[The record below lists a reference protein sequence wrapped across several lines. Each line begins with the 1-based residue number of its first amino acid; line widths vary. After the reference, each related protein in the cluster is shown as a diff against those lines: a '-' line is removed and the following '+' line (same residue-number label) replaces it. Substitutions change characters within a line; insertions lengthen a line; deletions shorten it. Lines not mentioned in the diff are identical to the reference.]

1 MSRRRMVN
9 GSTGQHRRLIAASGS
24 SRFPRLKRTFARSL
38 TALALTTLLASAS
51 TASAAEPTYDEL
63 KQKLQQ
69 LEEKVAKIEE
79 DRTRD
84 SRAVANTIESILRDA
99 EQRSDLLQAGTGV
112 TAGYDNGFFIQSTD
126 GSYLL
131 KPSINAQFRNVT
143 TYRQDAE
150 AGGDADDIQNGFEWR
165 RLRFR
170 FDGNAFSKDFTYS
183 FVFDTARQGGAV
195 TLLDA
200 WGQYQLNDD
209 WAVKFGQFKASV
221 FQERNLSGFAQLAVE
236 RSIVD
241 AYIAGA
247 LIDRVQGI
255 SLIYGGRTDDALR
268 AEAAFHD
275 GANSRNTNFQDTF
288 DTTVPPDGTD
298 ARPDWGTSGRVEWK
312 AFGDWRAYRDFSA
325 IGNKDSLLVFGA
337 GADFTD
343 GPTTDTLAGT
353 IDAQWEHG
361 PWALFGGLFVRQRD
375 VDDLD
380 DFTDYGA
387 LAQVGYLLN
396 PAWELFGRYDLVA
409 FDDDGVTAGIE
420 DTYSEITFGVNYYL
434 GSNGAYKHRAK
445 ISVDLTYLPDG
456 APASQDAQ
464 GILATPE
471 HEWVLRTQ
479 FQLQL

>member
-1 MSRRRMVN
+1 MRRGSMSRRSRVS
-9 GSTGQHRRLIAASGS
+9 GVGLVAAIALGRAVSG
-24 SRFPRLKRTFARSL
+24 
-38 TALALTTLLASAS
+38 
-51 TASAAEPTYDEL
+51 AEPTYEELRQKVQDLEL
-63 KQKLQQ
+63 K
-69 LEEKVAKIEE
+69 VSRIEE
-79 DRTRD
+79 DRSGD
-84 SRAVANTIESILRDA
+84 SRAVANTIDSILRDA
-99 EQRSDLLQAGTGV
+99 EQRSQMLQAGTGV
-112 TAGYDNGFFIQSTD
+112 TAGYDNGFFIQSAD
-126 GSYLL
+126 GKFLL

-298 ARPDWGTSGRVEWK
+298 DRPDWGTSGRVEWK

-325 IGNKDSLLVFGA
+325 VGNKDSLLVVGA
-337 GADFTD
+337 GGDFTD
-343 GPTTDTLAGT
+343 GPTTDTLSGT
-353 IDAQWEHG
+353 IDAQWE
-361 PWALFGGLFVRQRD
+361 
-375 VDDLD
+375 
-380 DFTDYGA
+380 
-387 LAQVGYLLN
+387 
-396 PAWELFGRYDLVA
+396 
-409 FDDDGVTAGIE
+409 
-420 DTYSEITFGVNYYL
+420 
-434 GSNGAYKHRAK
+434 
-445 ISVDLTYLPDG
+445 
-456 APASQDAQ
+456 
-464 GILATPE
+464 
-471 HEWVLRTQ
+471 
-479 FQLQL
+479 